1 MGDSIELGIIL
12 TRMVQRANHRRHA
25 RVRRASS
32 NRYHQLLGRICA
44 EYWIVRRSLSSGG
57 ALRRPVGGRWR
68 RV

>member
-25 RVRRASS
+25 RQR
-32 NRYHQLLGRICA
+32 
-44 EYWIVRRSLSSGG
+44 GG
-57 ALRRPVGGRWR
+57 ALRRPVGGQWR